1 MLHPLAN
8 DVSLRGLLAERRNLD
23 RQYLLSLTDEN
34 LLRPY
39 YMEAGLLRMMYMPS
53 DMHGG
58 WESPYSH
65 IKGTVCG
72 HWLSA
77 AAHIVA
83 ETGDPL
89 LKVRGISSSRKSA
102 AASRSTGTAGAS
114 PSRSCTCTGSS
125 GGSTPGRP
133 NTSAIR

>member
-58 WESPYSH
+58 WESPLLPH
-65 IKGTVCG
+65 QG
-72 HWLSA
+72 HRLRA
-77 AAHIVA
+77 LAQRRR
-83 ETGDPL
+83 PY
-89 LKVRGISSSRKSA
+89 RGGNR
-102 AASRSTGTAGAS
+102 
-114 PSRSCTCTGSS
+114 
-125 GGSTPGRP
+125 
-133 NTSAIR
+133 